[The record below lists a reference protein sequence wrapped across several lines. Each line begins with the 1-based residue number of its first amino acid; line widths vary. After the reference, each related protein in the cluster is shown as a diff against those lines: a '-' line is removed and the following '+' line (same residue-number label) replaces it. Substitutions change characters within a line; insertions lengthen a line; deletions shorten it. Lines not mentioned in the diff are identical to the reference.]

1 MSIMNWDSWLRRW
14 KTWSIPLLLV
24 LVNLGLFFAHR
35 LVVTVRLVALES
47 ELSRT
52 TEEVAKLENRR
63 EVVETRARNGKETRD
78 QIAELYTET
87 LANQETRLTRM
98 NWAVK
103 ELTRQVG
110 MEPGSFSYPD
120 QDYTEFG
127 LRRMAFD
134 FGGVTGTYEQLRELI
149 ALLENSDHYITME
162 SISVS
167 RDKKNGMLKIKLA
180 LSTLFAVPEDET
192 KI

>member
-24 LVNLGLFFAHR
+24 LLNLGLFFAHR

-47 ELSRT
+47 ELNKT
-52 TEEVAKLENRR
+52 TEEVANLEKRRKAVENRASKGQ
-63 EVVETRARNGKETRD
+63 ETRI

-87 LANQETRLTRM
+87 LADQETRLTRM

-120 QDYTEFG
+120 QEYTEFG
-127 LRRMAFD
+127 LRKMAFE
-134 FGGVTGTYEQLRELI
+134 FGGVSGNYEQLRKLI
-149 ALLENSDHYITME
+149 ALLENSEHYITME

-167 RDKKNGMLKIKLA
+167 RDKKSGMLKIKLA
-180 LSTLFAVPEDET
+180 LSTLFAAPEEEA
-192 KI
+192 KA